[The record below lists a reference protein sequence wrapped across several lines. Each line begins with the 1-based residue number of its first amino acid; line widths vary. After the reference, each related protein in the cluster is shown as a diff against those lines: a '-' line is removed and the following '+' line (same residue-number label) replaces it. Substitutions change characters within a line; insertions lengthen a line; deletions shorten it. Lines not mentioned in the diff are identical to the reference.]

1 MPWPKLW
8 SSSTKDEPEA
18 QKSLAERATDSWK
31 SESTG
36 ASPQQPAKSA
46 PSSQL
51 RAFTQPETILAAAV
65 LTTACVGVY
74 KFYKTYL
81 RRIPQAINISPGF
94 LRRRSLVGQVTSVGD
109 GDNFR
114 MYHTPGG
121 RLAGWGWF
129 PGRKVPRNKKDLK
142 DQTIHVRLAGID
154 APELAHFGRPA
165 QPYAQEA
172 LDWLTAYIMGKRVR
186 TYVYKADQ
194 YSRVVGTVYVWKGLV
209 RRDVSLQ
216 MLRAGLATVYEAK
229 SGVEFGRAKEE
240 RYRRAEWWAK
250 TRRKGMWAGSRKDY
264 ESPREYKTR
273 HGVGAIQD
281 ETKQ

>member
-8 SSSTKDEPEA
+8 SSSTKDEPEN
-18 QKSLAERATDSWK
+18 QKSLAEKATDS
-31 SESTG
+31 SGSG
-36 ASPQQPAKSA
+36 AAGPIRQQPAKSV
-46 PSSQL
+46 SSQW
-51 RAFTQPETILAAAV
+51 RVFTQPETILAAAV
-65 LTTACVGVY
+65 LTTASVGAY
-74 KFYKTYL
+74 KFYKSYL

-94 LRRRSLVGQVTSVGD
+94 LRRRSIVGQVTSVGD

-129 PGRKVPRNKKDLK
+129 PGRKVPANKKDLK

-172 LDWLTAYIMGKRVR
+172 LDWLTAYIMGRRVR

-216 MLRAGLATVYEAK
+216 MLRAGFATIYEAK

-250 TRRKGMWAGSRKDY
+250 TRRKGMWAGDRKNY

-273 HGVGAIQD
+273 YGVGAPQD
-281 ETKQ
+281 DTKQ

>member
-8 SSSTKDEPEA
+8 SSSTKDESGS
-18 QKSLAERATDSWK
+18 QKSLAESGKDSWK
-31 SESTG
+31 SESTETIQREPHIP
-36 ASPQQPAKSA
+36 SPSL
-46 PSSQL
+46 S

-65 LTTACVGVY
+65 LTTASVGVY
-74 KFYKTYL
+74 KFYKSYL
-81 RRIPQAINISPGF
+81 RRIPQAANISPGF

-129 PGRKVPRNKKDLK
+129 PGRKVPVNKKDLK

-172 LDWLTAYIMGKRVR
+172 LDWLTAYIMGRRVR

-194 YSRVVGTVYVWKGLV
+194 YSRVVGTVYVWRGLF

-250 TRRKGMWAGSRKDY
+250 TRRKGMWAGKRKDY

-273 HGVGAIQD
+273 YGAGAPPD